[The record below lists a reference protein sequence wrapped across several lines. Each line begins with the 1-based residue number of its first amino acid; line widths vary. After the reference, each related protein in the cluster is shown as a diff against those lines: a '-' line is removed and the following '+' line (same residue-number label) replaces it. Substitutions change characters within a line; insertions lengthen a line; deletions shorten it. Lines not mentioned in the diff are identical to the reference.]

1 MKLSGTKKILLLGL
15 ILIIVAG
22 IVVVALKGVNVSLL
36 YEQHESVN
44 LVIGKEININDIKD
58 ICKEVFKDKEIIV
71 RKVELFDDSANIN
84 VESMTDEEK
93 QNLVEKVNAK
103 YETEFTVESISVKS
117 NPKVRI
123 RDIVRPY
130 IIPLVISTIAIVI
143 YMVIRFRKIKAVK
156 LLGKIAVIILL
167 TEAVVASVISIVR
180 IPVTPI
186 IINVMMALSV
196 FELVL
201 YVDCTEKNYKTL
213 KD

>member
-15 ILIIVAG
+15 ILIIIAG

-44 LVIGKEININDIKD
+44 LVVGKEIDINDIKD
-58 ICKEVFKDKEIIV
+58 ICKEVFNNKEVLV
-71 RKVELFDDSANIN
+71 RKLELFDDAVNIN

-93 QNLVEKVNAK
+93 QNLVSKVNEK
-103 YETEFTVESISVKS
+103 YRTEFTAESINVNV

-130 IIPLVISTIAIVI
+130 LIPLVIVTIAIVA
-143 YMVIRFRKIKAVK
+143 YMVIRFRKIKMTK
-156 LLGKIAVIILL
+156 LLGKILAIILL
-167 TEAVVASVISIVR
+167 TEATVTSIVTIAR
-180 IPVTPI
+180 IPVTPTL
-186 IINVMMALSV
+186 INVMFAVAIL
-196 FELVL
+196 ELVL
-201 YVDCTEKNYKTL
+201 YVDYTEKNYKII

>member
-22 IVVVALKGVNVSLL
+22 IIVVALKGVNVSLL
-36 YEQHESVN
+36 FEQHESVN
-44 LVIGKEININDIKD
+44 LIIGKEVNIKD
-58 ICKEVFKDKEIIV
+58 INNMCKEVFKDKKVIV
-71 RKVELFDDSANIN
+71 RKVELFDDAVNIN

-93 QNLVEKVNAK
+93 QNLVEKVNEK
-103 YETEFTVESISVKS
+103 YETEFSAETISVRL

-130 IIPLVISTIAIVI
+130 IIPLVISIIAIVA
-143 YMVIRFRKIKAVK
+143 YMVIRFRKINVIK

-167 TEAVVASVISIVR
+167 TEATVISIVTIVR
-180 IPVTPI
+180 IPVTPTL
-186 IINVMMALSV
+186 INVMFALAV

-201 YVDCTEKNYKTL
+201 YIDYTERNYKEVN
-213 KD
+213 

>member
-15 ILIIVAG
+15 ILIIIAG

-58 ICKEVFKDKEIIV
+58 ICKEVFSDKEVII
-71 RKVELFDDSANIN
+71 RKVELFDDSVNIN

-93 QNLVEKVNAK
+93 QKLVEKTNEK
-103 YETEFTVESISVKS
+103 YGTDFTVESISVKS

-130 IIPLVISTIAIVI
+130 IVPLVISIIAIVA
-143 YMVIRFRKIKAVK
+143 YMVIRFRKMKISK
-156 LLGKIAVIILL
+156 LLGKIFVVIVL
-167 TEAVVASVISIVR
+167 TEALIVSIVTITR
-180 IPVTPI
+180 IPVTPTL
-186 IINVMMALSV
+186 INVMFALAM

-201 YVDCTEKNYKTL
+201 YIDFTEKNYKTL

>member
-15 ILIIVAG
+15 ILIIIAG

-44 LVIGKEININDIKD
+44 LVVSKEININDIKD
-58 ICKEVFKDKEIIV
+58 NNKEVLV
-71 RKVELFDDSANIN
+71 RKLELFDDAVNIN

-93 QNLVEKVNAK
+93 QNLVAKVNEK
-103 YETEFTVESISVKS
+103 YGTEFTVESINVNV

-130 IIPLVISTIAIVI
+130 LIPLVIVTIAIVA
-143 YMVIRFRKIKAVK
+143 YMIIRFRKIKMSK
-156 LLGKIAVIILL
+156 LLGKILAIILL
-167 TEAVVASVISIVR
+167 TEATVTSIITIAR
-180 IPVTPI
+180 IPVTPTL
-186 IINVMMALSV
+186 INVMFAVAIL
-196 FELVL
+196 ELVL
-201 YVDCTEKNYKTL
+201 YVDYTEKNYKTI

>member
-1 MKLSGTKKILLLGL
+1 MKLSGAKKILLLGL
-15 ILIIVAG
+15 ILIIAAG
-22 IVVVALKGVNVSLL
+22 IVVVTLKGVNVSLL

-58 ICKEVFKDKEIIV
+58 ICKEVFKDKEVIV
-71 RKVELFDDSANIN
+71 REVELYDDAVNIN

-93 QNLVEKVNAK
+93 QNLVEKVNEK
-103 YETEFTVESISVKS
+103 YETEFSVESITVNS
-117 NPKVRI
+117 NPKIRI

-130 IIPLVISTIAIVI
+130 LVPLVISTIAIVA

-156 LLGKIAVIILL
+156 LLGKIAVIVLL
-167 TEAVVASVISIVR
+167 TEATVASIISIARV
-180 IPVTPI
+180 PVTPI
-186 IINVMMALSV
+186 IINAMVALSV

-201 YVDCTEKNYKTL
+201 YIDCTEKNYKTL